1 MASLRPGTRKDGSTY
16 TQVRYRLNGK
26 ETSTSFDDAA
36 QAVEFKRMCDQLGP
50 AKAMEV
56 LESTDASTRHY
67 TLGAWLNHYLDHKTG
82 VEKST
87 IYDYRKVVE
96 KDIAPVLA
104 EIPLA
109 ALTAEDVAKWVRW
122 LADERGLAE
131 KTIRNKHGF
140 LSSALNVAASAG
152 HIKSNPA
159 VGGAGLVAVPRTE
172 RAEMVFLTGEQYSKL
187 HDNIALR
194 WQPLVEF
201 LVASGARWG
210 EVTALRPSDVNRD
223 DCTVRIS
230 RAWKRTYES
239 GGYALGA
246 PKTNRSR
253 RTINVDPAVLDKLD
267 YSGEWLFAN
276 TRGAPVRGHNFH
288 ENHWQPA
295 IKRSGLDV
303 KPRIH
308 DLRHTCA
315 SWLIAAGVPLP
326 AIQQH
331 LGHESI
337 QVTVGV
343 YGHLDRSHGKAVA
356 AAIAA
361 QLDPGRDRTPAT

>member
-1 MASLRPGTRKDGSTY
+1 MSAAVASIRTVPRKDGTSY

-26 ETSTSFDDAA
+26 ETSTSFDDGVD
-36 QAVEFKRMCDQLGP
+36 AVEFKRMVEQLGA
-50 AKAMEV
+50 AKALEV
-56 LESTDASTRHY
+56 LETTDAESRNF
-67 TLGAWLNHYLDHKTG
+67 TLAGWLDHYLDHKTG

-87 IYDYRKVVE
+87 IYDYRKMVE
-96 KDIAPVLA
+96 KDIKPVLGA
-104 EIPLA
+104 IPLA
-109 ALTAEDVAKWVRW
+109 ALTPEDIALWVQA
-122 LADERGLAE
+122 LADRGLAG
-131 KTIRNKHGF
+131 KTIANKHGF

-152 HIKSNPA
+152 HLKVNPA

-172 RAEMVFLTGEQYSKL
+172 RDEMVFLTADQYAKL
-187 HDNIALR
+187 HDNIKLR

-210 EVTALRPSDVNRD
+210 EVTALRPSDVNRAD
-223 DCTVRIS
+223 GTVRIS
-230 RAWKRTYES
+230 RAWKRTYAR
-239 GGYALGA
+239 GGYELGA
-246 PKTNRSR
+246 PKTNKSR
-253 RTINVDPAVLDKLD
+253 RTINVDTAVLDKLD
-267 YSGEWLFAN
+267 YTGEWLFTN
-276 TRGAPVRGHNFH
+276 VRGGPVRGHNFH

-295 IKRSGLDV
+295 LKKAGLDV

-337 QVTVGV
+337 QVTIGV
-343 YGHLDRSHGKAVA
+343 YGHLDRSHGKTVA

-361 QLDPGRDRTPAT
+361 QLDPGRS

>member
-1 MASLRPGTRKDGSTY
+1 MASTRARTRKDGSTY
-16 TQVRYRLNGK
+16 YQVRYRLNG
-26 ETSTSFDDAA
+26 EQTSTSFDDAG
-36 QAVEFKRMCDQLGP
+36 QAVEFERMCNQLGP
-50 AKAMEV
+50 AKALEV
-56 LESTDASTRHY
+56 IETTDAASQHY
-67 TLGAWLNHYLDHKTG
+67 TLGAWLDHYLQHKTG

-87 IYDYRKVVE
+87 LYDYRKMVE
-96 KDIAPVLA
+96 KDISPALGA
-104 EIPLA
+104 IPLA
-109 ALTAEDVAKWVRW
+109 ALTAEDVAKWVQ
-122 LADERGLAE
+122 GLAE
-131 KTIRNKHGF
+131 AGLAGKTISNKHGF
-140 LSSALNVAASAG
+140 LSSALNVAVAKG
-152 HIKSNPA
+152 HIAANPA
-159 VGGAGLVAVPRTE
+159 TAGAGLVEVPRTE
-172 RAEMVFLTGEQYSKL
+172 RAEMVFLTRDQYGKL
-187 HDNIALR
+187 HDNVPLR

-223 DCTVRIS
+223 ECTVRIS
-230 RAWKRTYES
+230 RAWKRTYAR

-246 PKTNRSR
+246 PKTERSR
-253 RTINVDPAVLDKLD
+253 RTINVDESVLAKLD
-267 YSGEWLFAN
+267 YSGEWLFTN

-295 IKRSGLDV
+295 IKRAGLDV

-337 QVTVGV
+337 KVTIGV
-343 YGHLDRSHGKAVA
+343 YGHLDRSHGKTVA

-361 QLDPGRDRTPAT
+361 QLGSGS